1 MKQRLMTAAGL
12 FVLLGVVGW
21 QVYTPVLVVVVSIF
35 SAIASHEIMTC
46 AKVTNK
52 FIKIVGTVFSFCVP
66 FFSSAS
72 VLEPIVP
79 AEVWYNVIY
88 AIDHKVY
95 VIALVFV
102 YLLAMLKGYSH
113 TKFEHVAISVVATVF
128 VPFGFSMFTVLRD
141 IEGYKTQ
148 CGIYLIL
155 FALICALGTDSGAQL
170 GGMAFGKTKMS
181 PNISPKKTIEGAVC
195 GVIFSIILNAVALVI
210 YNKVALYPLL
220 QREATIIMIS
230 APFISF
236 MSMMG
241 DLAASVLKRNFDVKD
256 FGKIL
261 PGHGGIM
268 DRFDS
273 SLFTLPLTYVVALI
287 IGW

>member
-148 CGIYLIL
+148 CGIYLIF

>member
-1 MKQRLMTAAGL
+1 MKQRLITAAGL
-12 FVLLGVVGW
+12 FVLLGIVVW
-21 QVYTPVLVVVVSIF
+21 QVYTPVLVAVVSIL
-35 SAIASHEIMTC
+35 SAIATHEIMTC

-72 VLEPIVP
+72 VLEPIIP
-79 AEVWYNVIY
+79 AEVWHDIIY

-95 VIALVFV
+95 VIVLVFV

-113 TKFEHVAISVVATVF
+113 TKFEHVAISVIASVF

-148 CGIYLIL
+148 CGVYLIF

-220 QREATIIMIS
+220 QREATIIMIA

-256 FGKIL
+256 FGKIF
-261 PGHGGIM
+261 PGHGGVM

>member
-148 CGIYLIL
+148 CGIYLIF

-220 QREATIIMIS
+220 QSEATIIMIS

-256 FGKIL
+256 FGKIF